1 MWVSLANYAEWSAH
15 AKWATQTVMDELAA
29 LLLQIEWGADEA
41 LAEQPQDRVR
51 PQVRAAVPA
60 PAAAPARAS
69 AARPA
74 EDCTTTEELRAAL
87 EAFDGC
93 ALRDTASR
101 LVFAEGDPRAG
112 VLLVADPP
120 SADDD
125 RAGRPLAGADGAY
138 LDRMLASIG
147 VARSQILLTPVIPWR
162 PPGGRPPSPA
172 EIAQCLP
179 FLHRLIVVAQPKIL
193 VLAGTLACRTLFGAS
208 RPRTRDWGETSIPGL
223 DRTLPAAILPSPAL
237 LMRTPAKRPD
247 AWATL
252 RRLRRLLDG
261 EVTQK

>member
-1 MWVSLANYAEWSAH
+1 
-15 AKWATQTVMDELAA
+15 MDELAT

-51 PQVRAAVPA
+51 PQTRIVRAPAVPA
-60 PAAAPARAS
+60 PAAPAPAAPAPAAPAP
-69 AARPA
+69 AARAAPA
-74 EDCTTTEELRAAL
+74 APAGRPLEDCATIDELRAAL

-101 LVFAEGDPRAG
+101 LVFAEGDPHAR

-138 LDRMLASIG
+138 LERMLASIG
-147 VARSQILLTPVIPWR
+147 LARAEILLTPVIPWR
-162 PPGGRPPSPA
+162 PPGGRPPSPV

-179 FLHRLIVVAQPKIL
+179 FLHRLVAVARPRVL
-193 VLAGTLACRTLFGAS
+193 VLAGTLACKTLFGAT
-208 RPRTRDWGETSIPGL
+208 RPRTRDWGEVGVPGL
-223 DRTLPAAILPSPAL
+223 DQPLQAAILPSPAL
-237 LMRTPAKRPD
+237 LMRSPGKRSE

-252 RRLRRLLDG
+252 RRLRRALDKQL
-261 EVTQK
+261 TQT